1 MLKISRVSE
10 SDSPLVLRLEG
21 QVTGPWVDEL
31 RRTCA
36 ETVPNN
42 CTEVR
47 QLILDLAGVSFL
59 DANGIALLR
68 QLVTSHVSIT
78 NYSVFIA
85 EQLKEVSDGDK

>member
-21 QVTGPWVDEL
+21 QITGPWVDEL
-31 RRTCA
+31 RRICA
-36 ETVPNN
+36 ESVPNN
-42 CTEVR
+42 GNNAR
-47 QLILDLAGVSFL
+47 QLVLDLAGVSFL
-59 DANGIALLR
+59 DASGIVLLR
-68 QLVTSHVSIT
+68 QLVTGHVSIT

>member
-36 ETVPNN
+36 ETVRNDSS
-42 CTEVR
+42 EVR
-47 QLILDLAGVSFL
+47 QLVLDLAGVSFL
-59 DANGIALLR
+59 DTGGIALLR
-68 QLVTSHVSIT
+68 QLVTDRVSIT

-85 EQLKEVSDGDK
+85 EQLKEVSDGDQ